1 MSRFYTV
8 TYKATTLPATN
19 AFDLFE
25 ITPADDKPV
34 IFHGLKIAQAGTA
47 DYGDAQE
54 EGVPIQIIRLG
65 ATVTSGSGGTT
76 PTPRLVSATGTAA
89 SFTTEA
95 ANTTVATT
103 SGTLEELDDWAWNV
117 RMPETYFV
125 TPEFRYEFVQ
135 GQALLV
141 RFSVGPNDAIT
152 SLFNATLFV
161 EEIG

>member
-8 TYKATTLPATN
+8 TLTATNLPATN
-19 AFDLFE
+19 AFDYFE

-34 IFHGLKIAQAGTA
+34 IFHGVKLGQTGTA
-47 DYGDAQE
+47 DFGDAQE
-54 EGVPIQIIRLG
+54 EGVPVGIYRVP

-95 ANTTVATT
+95 GNTTVATT
-103 SGTLEELDDWAWNV
+103 SGTLELLDSYSWNV
-117 RMPETYFV
+117 RTMEPLFIL
-125 TPEFRYEFVQ
+125 PEFRYEFVQ
-135 GQALLV
+135 GSALVV
-141 RFSVGPNDAIT
+141 RVIVGPADAIAT
-152 SLFNATLFV
+152 TTATLYV